1 MPTLDSHQVQHETP
15 GRVVINRKQLKSKVP
30 LCERTI
36 LDLEKRGKFPKRF
49 SVTARLV
56 VWDLSEVDE
65 WIACQKAAGVQ
76 QPVPGSKTR

>member
-1 MPTLDSHQVQHETP
+1 MSTPEYDNLHQEVL

-49 SVTARLV
+49 SVTARVV
-56 VWDLSEVDE
+56 VWDLSEVDD
-65 WIACQKAAGVQ
+65 WIACQKIAGIQ
-76 QPVPGSKTR
+76 QPAPGSKR

>member
-1 MPTLDSHQVQHETP
+1 MSTFDSHDGQEDAI
-15 GRVVINRKQLKSKVP
+15 GRILINRKQLKSKVP

-56 VWDLSEVDE
+56 VWDLSEVDD
-65 WIACQKAAGVQ
+65 WIASQKAAGIQ
-76 QPVPGSKTR
+76 QLPPGSKSR